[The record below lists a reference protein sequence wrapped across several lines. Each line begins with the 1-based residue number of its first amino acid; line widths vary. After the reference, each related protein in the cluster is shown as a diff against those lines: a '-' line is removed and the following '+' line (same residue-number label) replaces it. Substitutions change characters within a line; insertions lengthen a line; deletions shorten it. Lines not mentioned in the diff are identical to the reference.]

1 MTIFEYDAMLFDL
14 DGVLTSTAALHEAAW
29 RSMFDEFLRMRA
41 AGEDESFVAFE
52 PDDYLR
58 YVDGKPRLDGV
69 ESFLESRRI
78 QLPQGDVDAEPS
90 MESIAGL
97 GNRKNQMFNELLES
111 RGADPL
117 PGAVE
122 VVNAARAH
130 RMRTAVVSSSANA
143 ERVLTAAGLTD
154 RFDAVVDGLVARRL
168 GLSGKPAP
176 DTFLEA
182 ARRLAVAPGRAIVF
196 EDALAGVAAGKAGRF
211 GLVIGI
217 GPPDNEPSLI
227 EHGADR
233 VVATLAQLLSD

>member
-29 RSMFDEFLRMRA
+29 KSMFDDFLRMRA
-41 AGEDESFVAFE
+41 EEEDEPFAAFE
-52 PDDYLR
+52 RDDYLR
-58 YVDGKPRLDGV
+58 YLDGKPRLDGV

-78 QLPQGDVDAEPS
+78 RLHLGKVNAEPS

-97 GNRKNQMFNELLES
+97 GNRKNEMFNDLLES

-117 PGAVE
+117 PGAIE
-122 VVNAARAH
+122 VVDAAREH
-130 RMRTAVVSSSANA
+130 GMKTAVVSSSANA
-143 ERVLTAAGLTD
+143 ERVITAAGLTD

-168 GLSGKPAP
+168 GLAGKPAP

-182 ARRLAVAPGRAIVF
+182 ARQLVVAPGRAIVL
-196 EDALAGVAAGKAGRF
+196 EDALAGVAAGRAGRF

-217 GPPDNEPSLI
+217 GPPASEPSLLS
-227 EHGADR
+227 HGADR
-233 VVATLAQLLSD
+233 VIATLGVLLSD